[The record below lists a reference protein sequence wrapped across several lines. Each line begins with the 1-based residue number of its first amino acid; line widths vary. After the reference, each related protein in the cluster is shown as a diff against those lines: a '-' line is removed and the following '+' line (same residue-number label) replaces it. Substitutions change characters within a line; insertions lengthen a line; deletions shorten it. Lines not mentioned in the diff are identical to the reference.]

1 LNHSMRLWEV
11 AGIAGHV
18 PPFAG
23 RRSGTFTRSAV
34 SLYPIHIPTLAHLL
48 LPMGEKYQGPRHL
61 EKESFSTRSTLLWFR
76 WRAAMDAAGQ
86 EKGKIQTM
94 AKKVAD
100 LLVDVLAEA
109 GVQRIYG
116 VSGDSLNGITDSL
129 RAKKQIQW
137 IHLRHE
143 ETAAFAAGAE
153 AHLTGRLAVCA
164 GSCGPGNLHLI
175 NGLYDCHRSRVP
187 VLAIAAQIPSNE
199 IGSGYFQETDPE
211 HLFAQCSHYCELV
224 SQPEQMPRVL
234 EIAMQTALS
243 RRGVAIVAL
252 PGDVALRD
260 AVEQGPRLR
269 FPQPKPIVSPSDDE
283 VAEMAKILNDSKK
296 TTILA
301 GAGCA
306 GAHTGLIELA
316 GKLKAPIVHA
326 MRGKEFV
333 EYDNPFDVGMT
344 GLLGFSS
351 GYRAMMNCDTLLMLG
366 TDFPYQQF
374 YPKKAKVIQV
384 DVRGEQLGRRTK
396 VDLGLIG
403 DVKTTLAALNPQL
416 LTNNDEAHL
425 SDSLEHYSN
434 ARRGLDEVATGEP
447 GRKPVH
453 PQYVAR
459 MVDELA
465 AEDAI
470 FSCDVGTPTIWA
482 ARYLKMN
489 GKRRLLGSFNHGSMA
504 NALPQAIGAQVSHH
518 GRQVIC
524 FSGDGGLA
532 MLMGDLLSLR
542 QLELPVKVIVFKN
555 DSLAF
560 VELEMKAAGIL
571 DFGTDLRNPNFAKMA
586 EAAGLLGLTAE
597 SPEQVQPM
605 IAQALSHDGPA
616 LVEVV
621 VSRQEL
627 SMPPTITLEQMKGFS
642 LFMLKAV
649 LSGRGDEIV
658 DLARINLF
666 R

>member
-1 LNHSMRLWEV
+1 
-11 AGIAGHV
+11 
-18 PPFAG
+18 
-23 RRSGTFTRSAV
+23 
-34 SLYPIHIPTLAHLL
+34 
-48 LPMGEKYQGPRHL
+48 
-61 EKESFSTRSTLLWFR
+61 
-76 WRAAMDAAGQ
+76 
-86 EKGKIQTM
+86 M

-109 GVQRIYG
+109 GARRIYG
-116 VSGDSLNGITDSL
+116 VSGDSLNGITDSI
-129 RAKKQIQW
+129 RAKKQLQW
-137 IHLRHE
+137 IHVRHE

-199 IGSGYFQETDPE
+199 IGSGYFQETHPE
-211 HLFAQCSHYCELV
+211 HLFAQCSHYCELI

-234 EIAMQTALS
+234 EIALQTALS
-243 RRGVAIVAL
+243 RRGVAVVAL

-260 AVEQGPRLR
+260 AVEQGPRLH
-269 FPQPKPIVSPSDDE
+269 FPEPKPRVCPFDDE
-283 VAEMAKILNDSKK
+283 ITALARLLNDSKK
-296 TTILA
+296 TTIFG

-306 GAHTGLIELA
+306 EAHKELIELA

-351 GYRAMMNCDTLLMLG
+351 GYHAMMNCDTLLMLG

-374 YPKKAKVIQV
+374 YPEHATIIQI
-384 DVRGEQLGRRTK
+384 DLRGEQIGRRTK
-396 VDLGLIG
+396 VDLGLVG
-403 DVKTTLAALNPQL
+403 DVKTTLAALSPNL
-416 LTNNDEAHL
+416 HTKNDDNHL
-425 SDSLEHYSN
+425 SRSLEHYRK
-434 ARRGLDEVATGEP
+434 ARESLDDMATGEP
-447 GRKPVH
+447 GRKPIH
-453 PQYVAR
+453 PQYVTR

-465 AEDAI
+465 AKDAI

-482 ARYLKMN
+482 ARYLTMN

-504 NALPQAIGAQVSHH
+504 NALPQAIGAQVSHP
-518 GRQVIC
+518 GRQVVC
-524 FSGDGGLA
+524 LSGDGGLA

-542 QLELPVKVIVFKN
+542 QLQLPVKVIVFKN
-555 DSLAF
+555 DALAF

-571 DFGTDLRNPNFAKMA
+571 DFGTDLHNPNFAKMA

-597 SPEQVQPM
+597 TPDQIRPM
-605 IAQALSHDGPA
+605 IAQALKHDGPA
-616 LVEVV
+616 LIEAL

-649 LSGRGDEIV
+649 LSGRGNEIT
-658 DLARINLF
+658 DLAKINLF